1 MQGSG
6 LWREFITRRKRLIKK
21 SALIKAGRD
30 FGICLKW
37 RYKGNLFWSVL
48 FSWSNGYSLR
58 FLIKNKWFICGTAC
72 FECYPPFNIAP
83 CERFVQRKFGSGE
96 TIEKSAHGCYNL
108 CKRRKSECWMRGRL
122 RRLSARCARG
132 PLEVPVIVKT
142 SGWGPTRST
151 GYGRNEWMRAHSK
164 QLFYR
169 KWVGEN
175 PLESRKNLKT
185 SGSAPTQNAN
195 LYENEWNPAHS
206 NITFFPNEWAY
217 SLRRITYIGRK
228 LPSSISFLVFCGNF
242 HPLDLCFL

>member
-6 LWREFITRRKRLIKK
+6 FWREFITRRKRLIKK

-108 CKRRKSECWMRGRL
+108 CKRGKSECWMRGRL
-122 RRLSARCARG
+122 RRLSARCARD
-132 PLEVPVIVKT
+132 PLKVPVMVET
-142 SGWGPTRST
+142 SGLCPTRNSYFT
-151 GYGRNEWMRAHSK
+151 
-164 QLFYR
+164 
-169 KWVGEN
+169 
-175 PLESRKNLKT
+175 
-185 SGSAPTQNAN
+185 
-195 LYENEWNPAHS
+195 ENEWVKSHS
-206 NITFFPNEWAY
+206 KITFFPE
-217 SLRRITYIGRK
+217 RVGI
-228 LPSSISFLVFCGNF
+228 LPSQNYI
-242 HPLDLCFL
+242 

>member
-151 GYGRNEWMRAHSK
+151 GYGRNEWALPHSK
-164 QLFYR
+164 QLFCQ
-169 KWVGEN
+169 KWVGKT
-175 PLESRKNLKT
+175 PLEDNVFPWTSGHTPFAELHIMGENYPQVSAFLYFVGIFIHSIYGFYKKRVGITPLEIPILVKT
-185 SGSAPTQNAN
+185 SG
-195 LYENEWNPAHS
+195 
-206 NITFFPNEWAY
+206 I
-217 SLRRITYIGRK
+217 
-228 LPSSISFLVFCGNF
+228 SS
-242 HPLDLCFL
+242 D